1 MTVRFDDRA
10 RALVD
15 GRNLSTLTTLGA
27 DGAPQTT
34 VVFVRRDGDTVL
46 ISTVKGRVKARNMA
60 RDPRVSLLVLDAAQ
74 GRWVQIRGRVD
85 ITDDPEKALMHE
97 IYTAYMGA
105 PPPPEPEAER
115 LVVRIVPETAFVWPP
130 AAA

>member
-60 RDPRVSLLVLDAAQ
+60 VT
-74 GRWVQIRGRVD
+74 RG
-85 ITDDPEKALMHE
+85 
-97 IYTAYMGA
+97 
-105 PPPPEPEAER
+105 
-115 LVVRIVPETAFVWPP
+115 
-130 AAA
+130 

>member
-34 VVFVRRDGDTVL
+34 VVL
-46 ISTVKGRVKARNMA
+46 S
-60 RDPRVSLLVLDAAQ
+60 DAT
-74 GRWVQIRGRVD
+74 GTRC
-85 ITDDPEKALMHE
+85 
-97 IYTAYMGA
+97 
-105 PPPPEPEAER
+105 
-115 LVVRIVPETAFVWPP
+115 
-130 AAA
+130 